1 MTEWQDNPTPR
12 SLETSRANTFPWPPV
27 LLVLWGLAAW
37 FIGGRVVLDWPGADD
52 MPAHIVG
59 WGIGA
64 GGLALIGWAAWELH
78 KHKTTIRPDGT
89 STVLVTTGPYALLRN
104 PIYVGDAM
112 LLLFCGELTKNVW
125 FILAAALFSLSVTVL
140 QIIPE
145 ERHLEARFGD
155 VYLDYKRR
163 TRRWI

>member
-1 MTEWQDNPTPR
+1 MTQSYPNK
-12 SLETSRANTFPWPPV
+12 SRPHRDAAPANTFPWPPV

-37 FIGGRVVLDWPGADD
+37 LAESRVALEWPGADD
-52 MPAHIVG
+52 LPAHIVG

-64 GGLALIGWAAWELH
+64 GGLALIAWSAWELH

-89 STVLVTTGPYALLRN
+89 STALVTTGPYALLRN

-112 LLLFCGELTKNVW
+112 LLLFCGELTRNVW
-125 FILAAALFSLSVTVL
+125 FILAAALFSLSVTLL

-145 ERHLEARFGD
+145 ERHLEDRFGEA
-155 VYLDYKRR
+155 YLDYKRR